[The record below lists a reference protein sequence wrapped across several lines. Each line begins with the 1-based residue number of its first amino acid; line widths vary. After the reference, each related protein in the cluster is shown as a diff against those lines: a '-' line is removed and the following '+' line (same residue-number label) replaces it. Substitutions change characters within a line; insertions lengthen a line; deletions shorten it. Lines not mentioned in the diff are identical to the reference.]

1 MRRLLTVAA
10 RRGANR
16 AIAWTRPPSDAS
28 SFAASAGLARRLGA
42 SDGGDRQLLSR
53 RASTS
58 ASGPP
63 PARGKANATAAA
75 EARRPESEAKAE
87 EAAEAKA
94 NATTNADANAD
105 ANANANADANADAT
119 ATAAAATKSARDV
132 RRGGPI
138 DEARSGQIVTAHGNA
153 EAVRVTSRLQGGAKQ
168 TPYRLRRDLM
178 SDELSREL
186 EDFVKFLTAR
196 RLGSVDAQIREVTA
210 RKYVDHVLG
219 VFGWM
224 HHHGGRGRYPI
235 EELTSMKLIFPTKER
250 KSGAFYTL
258 VPIRPRSRGERRF
271 LRTFAVIS
279 LRPHLAF
286 NPRPRCLS
294 TPTDAFQLHP
304 DIRLYG
310 TTLSGARVRSPAVAR
325 ERAQVQREL
334 RAVHAARARRGGE
347 VLPRRRRCGE
357 RRLRKAVRRRPA
369 RRAAAEDL

>member
-196 RLGSVDAQIREVTA
+196 RLGSVDAPIREVTA

-286 NPRPRCLS
+286 NPRP
-294 TPTDAFQLHP
+294 
-304 DIRLYG
+304 
-310 TTLSGARVRSPAVAR
+310 
-325 ERAQVQREL
+325 
-334 RAVHAARARRGGE
+334 
-347 VLPRRRRCGE
+347 
-357 RRLRKAVRRRPA
+357 
-369 RRAAAEDL
+369 